1 MALLD
6 VVRATTVRRARMSRA
21 PQTAGVTRRRDE
33 TIRVTSAR
41 RSSTQDRQVRQR
53 RYLLTQGV
61 RVVCVLLAVLL
72 PVAPHWKI
80 GFIIGSVVLPWF
92 GVVAANAGP
101 SLDRTRAAAAVPPG
115 DGPPLLAIEPG
126 RVIDAD

>member
-1 MALLD
+1 MQ
-6 VVRATTVRRARMSRA
+6 
-21 PQTAGVTRRRDE
+21 PRDRSV
-33 TIRVTSAR
+33 RVTTMGRSAGE
-41 RSSTQDRQVRQR
+41 DRDLRTR

-72 PVAPHWKI
+72 PVAPVWKI
-80 GFIIGSVVLPWF
+80 GFIVGSIVLPWF

-101 SLDRTRAAAAVPPG
+101 TVERRKASAVVVAPAVTMPVT
-115 DGPPLLAIEPG
+115 AIEPT

>member
-1 MALLD
+1 MPHD
-6 VVRATTVRRARMSRA
+6 RTVR
-21 PQTAGVTRRRDE
+21 VTTMGRTPGEDRDLR
-33 TIRVTSAR
+33 T
-41 RSSTQDRQVRQR
+41 R

-72 PVAPHWKI
+72 PVEPVWKI
-80 GFIIGSVVLPWF
+80 GFIIGSIVLPWF

-101 SLDRTRAAAAVPPG
+101 TIERRRASAVVVTPVVAVPMT
-115 DGPPLLAIEPG
+115 AIEPG